1 VDTVSIT
8 GAVDAVTGNE
18 LLQLGGN
25 MVFVGLPS
33 IDTSPLYI
41 VPYQDTTTGWVLAKE
56 VVPGADDVGLMSVN
70 FDVKFL

>member
-1 VDTVSIT
+1 MYGLSS
-8 GAVDAVTGNE
+8 VDAVTGNE
-18 LLQLGGN
+18 LLQLGGD

-33 IDTSPLYI
+33 IDASPLYI

-56 VVPGADDVGLMSVN
+56 VVPSAADVGLMSVN